1 MSDEHVPIHGKAD
14 VAFAGAQLSD
24 AWPFLGS
31 IVVGMVAGSTLGW
44 LAYIGVPALG
54 LAATKAYIKWKE
66 HHLPGY
72 LATLLYR
79 LGVAGYSSAFDRKA
93 KLFIGDSKV
102 VNPGNWQAQALVRAN
117 AAGSEASADAALII
131 DAEPPTVGDDIDQ
144 LAA

>member
-1 MSDEHVPIHGKAD
+1 MNDELVPIHGKAD

-54 LAATKAYIKWKE
+54 LALTKAYIKWKE

-72 LATLLYR
+72 LAALLYR

-93 KLFIGDSKV
+93 KLFIGDSHV
-102 VNPGNWQAQALVRAN
+102 VNPGSWQAQALVRAGG
-117 AAGSEASADAALII
+117 AGSDRPADAALTT
-131 DAEPPTVGDDIDQ
+131 DAATPTVVDDIDQ
-144 LAA
+144 LVA